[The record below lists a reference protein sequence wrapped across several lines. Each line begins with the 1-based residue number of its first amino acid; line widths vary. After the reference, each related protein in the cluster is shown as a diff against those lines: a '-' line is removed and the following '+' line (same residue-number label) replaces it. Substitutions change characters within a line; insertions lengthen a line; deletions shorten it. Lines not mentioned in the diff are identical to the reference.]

1 MISFTIFKL
10 FLFTFKG
17 KQKEDYFIDTK
28 VKRIIFKNK
37 NMTKLIKQNKI
48 DILLYQLY
56 NYREIN
62 ELNNIKNL
70 KLVVINNSCFLFW
83 LYIKRYK
90 FFRTY
95 YKAYKNCDYT
105 ISLVPF
111 ENDYLFKKWGINS
124 ILISNFVQYEYNE
137 VIPSDLSADIILM
150 IGRGNDKNKRF
161 DLGIKAMKYI
171 VHEVPQSEMILISKI
186 DEFLQKLT
194 KDLNLENYIKFVGY
208 TPNPAIYYKNASL
221 HLFPTV
227 CESFGNVLV
236 ETKIYGIPN
245 VLVGLDYVV
254 ASKGGTV
261 IIYDDSPLSLS
272 KIMAKILKNKKYKQ
286 KLGLSARN
294 SMKKFNN
301 NLILKRWV
309 KIIISI
315 YNGKE
320 NYQKLR
326 KKDKKM
332 EDKIAIKLIE
342 NQLNLLK
349 RRNKKF
355 MNLSL
360 KDVINITFM
369 ENLN

>member
-1 MISFTIFKL
+1 M
-10 FLFTFKG
+10 
-17 KQKEDYFIDTK
+17 
-28 VKRIIFKNK
+28 V
-37 NMTKLIKQNKI
+37 
-48 DILLYQLY
+48 
-56 NYREIN
+56 
-62 ELNNIKNL
+62 
-70 KLVVINNSCFLFW
+70 
-83 LYIKRYK
+83 
-90 FFRTY
+90 
-95 YKAYKNCDYT
+95 
-105 ISLVPF
+105 
-111 ENDYLFKKWGINS
+111 
-124 ILISNFVQYEYNE
+124 
-137 VIPSDLSADIILM
+137 
-150 IGRGNDKNKRF
+150 GRGNDKNKRF
-161 DLGIKAMKYI
+161 DLGLKAMKYI
-171 VHEVPQSEMILISKI
+171 INEVPQSEMILISKI
-186 DEFLQKLT
+186 NIFLQKLA
-194 KDLNLENYIKFVGY
+194 KDLILENYIKFVGY

-236 ETKIYGIPN
+236 ETKIFGIPN

-272 KIMAKILKNKKYKQ
+272 KVVVKILKNKKYKL
-286 KLGLSARN
+286 KLGRYARN

-315 YNGKE
+315 YNGNE

-332 EDKIAIKLIE
+332 EDRVAIKLIE

-349 RRNKKF
+349 NRKKEF
-355 MNLSL
+355 INLTL

-369 ENLN
+369 ENLNRIKKNFNNKLIAINKFIVFL

>member
-1 MISFTIFKL
+1 M
-10 FLFTFKG
+10 
-17 KQKEDYFIDTK
+17 E
-28 VKRIIFKNK
+28 
-37 NMTKLIKQNKI
+37 LI
-48 DILLYQLY
+48 
-56 NYREIN
+56 
-62 ELNNIKNL
+62 
-70 KLVVINNSCFLFW
+70 
-83 LYIKRYK
+83 
-90 FFRTY
+90 
-95 YKAYKNCDYT
+95 
-105 ISLVPF
+105 
-111 ENDYLFKKWGINS
+111 KKWGINS

-150 IGRGNDKNKRF
+150 VGRGNDKNKRF
-161 DLGIKAMKYI
+161 DLGLKAMKYI
-171 VHEVPQSEMILISKI
+171 INEVPQSEMILISKI
-186 DEFLQKLT
+186 NIFLQKLA
-194 KDLNLENYIKFVGY
+194 KDLILENYIKFVGY

-236 ETKIYGIPN
+236 ETKIFGIPN

-272 KIMAKILKNKKYKQ
+272 KVVVKILKNKKYKL
-286 KLGLSARN
+286 KLGRYARN

-315 YNGKE
+315 YNGNE

-332 EDKIAIKLIE
+332 EDRVAIKLIE

-349 RRNKKF
+349 NRKKEF
-355 MNLSL
+355 
-360 KDVINITFM
+360 I
-369 ENLN
+369 NLN

>member
-1 MISFTIFKL
+1 M
-10 FLFTFKG
+10 
-17 KQKEDYFIDTK
+17 E
-28 VKRIIFKNK
+28 
-37 NMTKLIKQNKI
+37 LI
-48 DILLYQLY
+48 
-56 NYREIN
+56 
-62 ELNNIKNL
+62 
-70 KLVVINNSCFLFW
+70 
-83 LYIKRYK
+83 
-90 FFRTY
+90 
-95 YKAYKNCDYT
+95 
-105 ISLVPF
+105 
-111 ENDYLFKKWGINS
+111 KKWGINS

-150 IGRGNDKNKRF
+150 VGRGNDKNKRF
-161 DLGIKAMKYI
+161 DLGLKAMKYI
-171 VHEVPQSEMILISKI
+171 INEVPQSEMILISKI
-186 DEFLQKLT
+186 NIFLQKLA
-194 KDLNLENYIKFVGY
+194 KDLILENYIKFVGY

-236 ETKIYGIPN
+236 ETKIFGIPN

-272 KIMAKILKNKKYKQ
+272 KVVVKILKNKKYKL
-286 KLGLSARN
+286 KLGRYARN

-315 YNGKE
+315 YNGNE

-332 EDKIAIKLIE
+332 EDRVAIKLIE

-349 RRNKKF
+349 NRKKEF
-355 MNLSL
+355 INLTL

-369 ENLN
+369 ENLNRIKKNFNNKLIAINKFK